1 MSDEPISQFE
11 FDADD
16 VAPVLADTLAGADD
30 GELFLET
37 AVSEALVFDDGR
49 LKSASFDSNR
59 GFGLRC
65 VAGESAGYAH
75 SSDPTLA
82 AVKRAAETAGAAR
95 RGHSG
100 ILADAPRGTNRKLY
114 DAVDG
119 RAPDVRH
126 QGETPAGDRRLLPD
140 QG

>member
-16 VAPVLADTLAGADD
+16 VAPVLADTMSGADD

-37 AVSEALVFDDGR
+37 AVSESLLFDDGR

-65 VAGESAGYAH
+65 VAGEAFGYAR
-75 SSDPTLA
+75 PW
-82 AVKRAAETAGAAR
+82 
-95 RGHSG
+95 
-100 ILADAPRGTNRKLY
+100 PR
-114 DAVDG
+114 
-119 RAPDVRH
+119 
-126 QGETPAGDRRLLPD
+126 
-140 QG
+140 